1 MEGSRIAYDNRMKL
15 DVEKLSTIPRN
26 PDFNYFFYQ
35 MQILLG
41 SLLSALRRM
50 NNYMHVLFV
59 MFTITNIDKYLHKV
73 LSNDR

>member
-15 DVEKLSTIPRN
+15 DVLENLAPSPEILI
-26 PDFNYFFYQ
+26 YQ

-50 NNYMHVLFV
+50 NYYMHVLFV
-59 MFTITNIDKYLHKV
+59 MFTITNIDKCLHKV
-73 LSNDR
+73 LSNGR